1 MENKDDSVKSV
12 VDLLTV
18 NTIRE
23 KNCVH
28 NVEEQVFV
36 KNMGTEK
43 INAIVFCIHKKFK
56 YSCVECGNGSQLC
69 EHKRRKT
76 ECKLCGGKNIC
87 EHNR

>member
-43 INAIVFCIHKKFK
+43 INAGNAQMQQHIVFIKKI
-56 YSCVECGNGSQLC
+56 SILA
-69 EHKRRKT
+69 
-76 ECKLCGGKNIC
+76 
-87 EHNR
+87 